1 MIPAQPTNADNH
13 RPLRDMN
20 PSETDLR
27 MLSTTRLTNPPVRRG
42 ITAID
47 AK

>member
-20 PSETDLR
+20 PSETAVDYPLNESPCQAWHYR
-27 MLSTTRLTNPPVRRG
+27 
-42 ITAID
+42 D
-47 AK
+47 